1 MKKDSLKKICCIG
14 AGYVGGPTMAVM
26 ADKCEYLKVTVVD
39 VDKEKIQR
47 WNSNDYSKLPVF
59 EPGLSS
65 IIKRIRGK
73 NLFFSNNIKKEIA
86 EADIIFISVN
96 TPTKKSGYGAGFASD
111 LKWVES
117 CTRTISNYAVGHTIV
132 VEKSTVP
139 VKTAEVIKTILESNQ
154 DKVDGKTFSILSNPE
169 FLAEGTAVK
178 DLENPDR
185 VLIGGQDDTSIE
197 CLASIYENWVEK
209 KKIIKTNIWSSEL
222 SKLAANAFLAQRIS
236 SINAIGSICEVT
248 GADVREVK
256 LAIGYDQR
264 IGEHFLETGP
274 GFGGS
279 CFKKD
284 ILNIIYL
291 SKYFSL
297 PEVSKY
303 WEQVLSLNEWQ
314 ISRISKL
321 VVDKLFGT
329 VNGKKIVI
337 LGFAF
342 KANTNDTRESSA
354 IQITKELL
362 SEGAKIVIH
371 DPKVDEKQISNDL
384 GKNPTKEFEN
394 SLEEGSWSFSK
405 DFKFIFQDSDA
416 VIILTD
422 WEDYKSLDW
431 DKYIKLMRKPS
442 WIFDSRSVVNPKEI
456 KELGVKLWRIGDG
469 TL

>member
-1 MKKDSLKKICCIG
+1 M
-14 AGYVGGPTMAVM
+14 
-26 ADKCEYLKVTVVD
+26 
-39 VDKEKIQR
+39 
-47 WNSNDYSKLPVF
+47 
-59 EPGLSS
+59 
-65 IIKRIRGK
+65 
-73 NLFFSNNIKKEIA
+73 
-86 EADIIFISVN
+86 
-96 TPTKKSGYGAGFASD
+96 
-111 LKWVES
+111 
-117 CTRTISNYAVGHTIV
+117 
-132 VEKSTVP
+132 
-139 VKTAEVIKTILESNQ
+139 
-154 DKVDGKTFSILSNPE
+154 
-169 FLAEGTAVK
+169 
-178 DLENPDR
+178 
-185 VLIGGQDDTSIE
+185 
-197 CLASIYENWVEK
+197 
-209 KKIIKTNIWSSEL
+209 
-222 SKLAANAFLAQRIS
+222 
-236 SINAIGSICEVT
+236 
-248 GADVREVK
+248 
-256 LAIGYDQR
+256 
-264 IGEHFLETGP
+264 
-274 GFGGS
+274 
-279 CFKKD
+279 
-284 ILNIIYL
+284 
-291 SKYFSL
+291 